1 MTIAVIPDTQISM
14 TEAGRAWEPQVAW
27 LVANAARL
35 NLRFVLHVGDLVDKP
50 YELGQ
55 WERAAAGLAQ
65 FRLANI
71 PYAITP
77 GNHDLTLWS
86 PQANPPP
93 NRTTIDGQPM
103 TLVPNRSDV
112 LDGDRR
118 YFDDSYWRRFLPLEH
133 SLRAAAGRAE
143 LVEVFPPETTRNVA
157 YTLTASGID
166 LLLMTIEFGA
176 GREVLGWAR
185 RVRASRLNHVLVIA
199 AHDFIGTD
207 GKIRGECGEGALAAQ
222 QGQLRPA
229 EQWEQLS
236 DLNVDLLLSG
246 HVVECR
252 GDVDCGQV
260 GFVGRSTRRNAAGHL
275 TQLLLANY
283 QGLSGVG
290 HIAGDSGYLRLLTFH
305 PDRSEVQVVTYSP
318 HLDRYLRDPQNNFT
332 IPANL

>member
-1 MTIAVIPDTQISM
+1 M
-14 TEAGRAWEPQVAW
+14 
-27 LVANAARL
+27 
-35 NLRFVLHVGDLVDKP
+35 
-50 YELGQ
+50 
-55 WERAAAGLAQ
+55 
-65 FRLANI
+65 
-71 PYAITP
+71 
-77 GNHDLTLWS
+77 
-86 PQANPPP
+86 
-93 NRTTIDGQPM
+93 
-103 TLVPNRSDV
+103 
-112 LDGDRR
+112 
-118 YFDDSYWRRFLPLEH
+118 
-133 SLRAAAGRAE
+133 
-143 LVEVFPPETTRNVA
+143 
-157 YTLTASGID
+157 
-166 LLLMTIEFGA
+166 
-176 GREVLGWAR
+176 
-185 RVRASRLNHVLVIA
+185 
-199 AHDFIGTD
+199 
-207 GKIRGECGEGALAAQ
+207 AAQ